1 MRHVARVRK
10 RNTQQIFVRK
20 PEENGTLG
28 MPRRQW
34 GDNIKIYFIKLEYEF
49 TKQDLILLY
58 LFVFNTHIF

>member
-20 PEENGTLG
+20 PKENGTLG
-28 MPRRQW
+28 ISRRQW
-34 GDNIKIYFIKLEYEF
+34 GDNIKIYLIKLECEV

-58 LFVFNTHIF
+58 LFVFNIYIF